1 MTLFPSIHYIAITF
15 AIHFSAYTLKA
26 AYKEY
31 YINFRAFLKSTDLSK
46 ALLLGSAIT
55 FPIVIGVY
63 TDKLAFGMALALGA
77 LLCSSSDVSGSTRHK
92 NIGIFLSA
100 ILVVLV
106 SFAGAY
112 LNFNNWLFLPL
123 LGLIMFAISYLAVFG
138 FRASLIAFS
147 GLFAMVLS
155 LSEPREDIEYY
166 ERALL
171 MGAGGFLYLLFNLIL
186 QILSPRRQTDQYLS
200 ETIDLTAKFVE
211 TRGNLITGE
220 QDRNMLQRQLIELQ
234 TDLNNKHETL
244 RDILISA
251 RKNSGNSA
259 YQRKRLLIFIQLV
272 DVLELAVANPV
283 NYGKIDT
290 LMQDDKKLLF
300 HFRDL
305 ILSMAKRLDAFSMY
319 ILHGYKIPSD
329 ENLLE
334 QFESIQTEIDL
345 YRQQDAGFS
354 GEGYI
359 MLQHLLD
366 YQGSQL
372 QKIRKIE
379 RLLIQKEIGEIGILK
394 KDDVSRFITPQDYD
408 PKILLENLSLNS
420 AIFKHSLRLAVVV
433 MAGYAIGEYFAL
445 QNAYWILLTI
455 IVIMRPTYGLTKT
468 RSKQRTAGTLIGAA
482 IAVGIV
488 FLTQDPVI
496 YSILAVS
503 SLVTAF
509 AMVQKNYKTSAI
521 FITLSVVFIYALLE
535 PNVLSVIQYRVV
547 DTLIG
552 AGLATLGNI
561 FLWPSWEF
569 FSINSVIAESVKAN
583 KNYLNAISSF
593 YINKGKVST
602 SYKLARKEAFLS
614 MGNLSAAFQRMT
626 QEPKSKQKNLDKIFE
641 IAVLNHSILSSLA
654 SLGTYIQ
661 NHATTTASSH
671 FTNYISI
678 IDARLKRILEYLEDG
693 NITQRI
699 ETEHKEKAEA
709 FFTERL
715 NSFREGNFE
724 GWSIENDQDLREA
737 QLVYEQLRWLLDL
750 STKLEK
756 KTGKISF

>member
-1 MTLFPSIHYIAITF
+1 MRVK
-15 AIHFSAYTLKA
+15 LKD
-26 AYKEY
+26 Y
-31 YINFRAFLKSTDLSK
+31 YRGFRVFLKSTDLSK

-55 FPIVIGVY
+55 FPIIIGVNAN
-63 TDKLAFGMALALGA
+63 KLEYGMALALGA
-77 LLCSSSDVSGSTRHK
+77 LLCSSSDVSGSIRHK
-92 NIGIFLSA
+92 NIGIFISA

-106 SFAGAY
+106 SLAGAY
-112 LNFNNWLFLPL
+112 LNFNTWLFLPL
-123 LGLIMFAISYLAVFG
+123 LGLLMFGISYMAVFG

-147 GLFAMVLS
+147 GLFALVLS
-155 LSEPREDIEYY
+155 LSEPREDIQFY

-171 MGAGGFLYLLFNLIL
+171 MGAGGFLYLLLNLL
-186 QILSPRRQTDQYLS
+186 HQIINPRRQTDQYLT

-211 TRGNLITGE
+211 TRGKLILGE
-220 QDRNMLQRQLIELQ
+220 VNRNDLQRQLIELQ
-234 TDLNNKHETL
+234 EELNHKHETL
-244 RDILISA
+244 RDILISV
-251 RKNSGNSA
+251 RKKSGNSA

-283 NYGKIDT
+283 NYEKLDS
-290 LMQDDKKLLF
+290 LMSNNREIIVKF
-300 HFRDL
+300 HDL
-305 ILSMAKRLDAFSMY
+305 ILSMSFRLDAFSKY
-319 ILHGYKIPSD
+319 ILHGYSIPND
-329 ENLLE
+329 QNLLE
-334 QFESIQTEIDL
+334 QFEKIQDEIDKFTL
-345 YRQQDAGFS
+345 RETGFS
-354 GEGYI
+354 GEEYI

-379 RLLIQKEIGEIGILK
+379 RLLIERNSGEIGVLK
-394 KDDVSRFITPQDYD
+394 GDDVSRFITPQDYD
-408 PKILLENLSLNS
+408 PKILLENLSFES

-433 MAGYAIGEYFAL
+433 MAGYAIGEYFSL

-482 IAVGIV
+482 IAVAIV
-488 FLTQDPVI
+488 FLTQNPVL
-496 YSILAVS
+496 YGILSVI

-521 FITLSVVFIYALLE
+521 FITLSVVFIYALFE
-535 PNVLSVIQYRVV
+535 PNVLSVIQYRVL

-552 AGLATLGNI
+552 AALATLGNI
-561 FLWPSWEF
+561 LLWPSWEF
-569 FSINSVIAESVKAN
+569 FSIRTVIGESAQAN
-583 KNYLNAISSF
+583 KNYLNEISSF

-602 SYKLARKEAFLS
+602 SYKLARKEAFLA

-661 NHATTTASSH
+661 NHPTTTASSH
-671 FTNYISI
+671 FQNYISI
-678 IDARLKRILEYLEDG
+678 IDSRLARILEYLEEG
-693 NITQRI
+693 NITRDI
-699 ETEHKEKAEA
+699 ELEHKDEAEA

-715 NSFREGNFE
+715 NSFRLKDLKSTSGDHFQ
-724 GWSIENDQDLREA
+724 GLREA

-750 STKLEK
+750 ATKLEK
-756 KTGKISF
+756 KTKKITF